1 MSTPLQ
7 PPEYKYRV
15 QTLAEKLFKRADL
28 QPEKRPGDF
37 RFTDFDNTSQ
47 GAKVTASFI
56 SGVFLFLLG
65 GVILFFGIVGIL
77 GIGSNVGLLS
87 LAITGMYCLVGFLI
101 LIVGIANIWSV
112 PVTLQALQRIEP
124 GELILPCYPLR
135 LGETLTFTFRRH
147 LKPEYQAKTQGKVW
161 GRLVCIEVYMDDRGS
176 GSATYYGETI
186 WDQELPPLDILPGSN
201 RIEQD
206 WLIRIP
212 ADGTPT
218 IRTRKQNESRN
229 VLWGIDVSIDIPG
242 LIKSDSVFCL
252 KIEPEV
258 I

>member
-1 MSTPLQ
+1 MTTPLQ

-15 QTLAEKLFKRADL
+15 KTLAEKLFKRTDS

-37 RFTDFDNTSQ
+37 RFVDFENTSQ
-47 GAKVTASFI
+47 GAGIARS
-56 SGVFLFLLG
+56 LFS
-65 GVILFFGIVGIL
+65 GVILL
-77 GIGSNVGLLS
+77 LIGGSMLVSSITSFTTNLGLLH
-87 LAITGMYCLVGFLI
+87 LVVTSMFILCGFLMVFVGVASI
-101 LIVGIANIWSV
+101 LAV

-124 GELILPCYPLR
+124 GELIFPSYPLR
-135 LGETLTFTFRRH
+135 LGETLTITFKRH

-161 GRLVCIEVYMDDRGS
+161 GRLVCMEVYMDGRGS

-206 WLIRIP
+206 WLISIP
-212 ADGTPT
+212 SDGTPT
-218 IRTRKQNESRN
+218 IRTHKHSESRN
-229 VLWGIDVSIDIPG
+229 VLWGIDVWIDIPG
-242 LIKSDSVFCL
+242 LIKDYSVFCI

-258 I
+258 IQC